1 MKAICIC
8 FMFFLSVCGI
18 MLGDDILEKYA
29 NQVPCMLEKVL
40 KDQRKFNIQKLL
52 NKIKIEDNDEYKQL
66 LIVKQL
72 LVRHILKVKGD
83 CLSSIFA
90 EGIDCKKLSDFQE
103 VSLAMFLT
111 QWDSKENCIKEIKS
125 SFLLAGALNTLAN
138 KEDEI
143 SKYMLKCF
151 IEKTPKDFLEDSD
164 Y

>member
-8 FMFFLSVCGI
+8 FIFFLSVCGI
-18 MLGDDILEKYA
+18 MFGDDVLEKYA
-29 NQVPCMLEKVL
+29 NQVPCMLEDVL
-40 KDQRKFNIQKLL
+40 KNQRKFNVQKLL
-52 NKIKIEDNDEYKQL
+52 KKIEIEKDEEYQRL
-66 LIVKQL
+66 LITKEL
-72 LVRHILKVKGD
+72 LVEHILKVKRD
-83 CLSSIFA
+83 CLSSIFT
-90 EGIDCKKLSDFQE
+90 EGIECRKLSDFQK